1 MVVIDVLVGIREGT
15 FAEFSRDRKRNERMN
30 NKVQHVTTEATS
42 VRHKR
47 HMLLACF
54 GAVLSCFWFV
64 FSFALNLSEPTA
76 DGGKRIALSTIPILC
91 CVVWLCAIKVRLWW
105 NHG

>member
-1 MVVIDVLVGIREGT
+1 
-15 FAEFSRDRKRNERMN
+15 MN
-30 NKVQHVTTEATS
+30 NKVQYVTTEATS

-47 HMLLACF
+47 HMLLAYF

-64 FSFALNLSEPTA
+64 FSFAWNLSEPIA